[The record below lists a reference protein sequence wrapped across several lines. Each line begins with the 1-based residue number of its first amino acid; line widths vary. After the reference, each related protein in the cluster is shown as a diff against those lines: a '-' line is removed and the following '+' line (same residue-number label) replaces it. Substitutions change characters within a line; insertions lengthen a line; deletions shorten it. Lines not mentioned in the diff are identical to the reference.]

1 MKILRVSTRA
11 PIFLSLVCCCLTEA
25 ILRSPFARSNADSRS
40 DVLHRW
46 NRRILK
52 SIGIEVAVCGPIPAR
67 GLIAS
72 NHLSY
77 LDILV
82 LSATAR
88 CFFVS
93 KSEVK
98 SWPLVGWI
106 AALTGTVFVDRS
118 RRIPTHNLQPQM
130 QERLESGE
138 LLVLFPEGTSS
149 DGGGLLPFH
158 SSFFESAVAADAP
171 ITATYLSYELP
182 EYEGDPKL
190 EVCYWGDMILLPHL
204 MKLLTKTKVRATV
217 RFARESQMFSDRKQ
231 AAREIHRRVRELAE
245 GSDEQLSRQGNVNQ
259 PLPLIFTENR

>member
-1 MKILRVSTRA
+1 MET
-11 PIFLSLVCCCLTEA
+11 
-25 ILRSPFARSNADSRS
+25 ILRSPFARSNVDSRS

-52 SIGIEVAVCGPIPAR
+52 RIGVEVAVCGPIPAR

-106 AALTGTVFVDRS
+106 ATLTGTVFVDRS
-118 RRIPTHNLQPQM
+118 RRSPTHSLQPQM
-130 QERLESGE
+130 QDRLESGE

-158 SSFFESAVAADAP
+158 SSFFESAVVASAP

-182 EYEGDPKL
+182 EAEGDPKL
-190 EVCYWGDMILLPHL
+190 EVCYWGDMILFPHL
-204 MKLLTKTKVRATV
+204 IQLLTKSKVRATV
-217 RFARESQMFSDRKQ
+217 RFACEPQIFSDRKE
-231 AAREIHRRVRELAE
+231 AAREIHLRVRELAE
-245 GSDEQLSRQGNVNQ
+245 GSQEQLSPQGHANQ
-259 PLPLIFTENR
+259 SLPLIFTENR

>member
-1 MKILRVSTRA
+1 METILRA
-11 PIFLSLVCCCLTEA
+11 
-25 ILRSPFARSNADSRS
+25 PFAGSNVDSRS

-52 SIGIEVAVCGPIPAR
+52 YIGVEVAVCGPIPAG

-118 RRIPTHNLQPQM
+118 RRSPTHNLQPQM

-158 SSFFESAVAADAP
+158 SSFFESAVAAAAP

-182 EYEGDPKL
+182 EYDGDPKL

-204 MKLLTKTKVRATV
+204 IKLLTKSKVRATV
-217 RFARESQMFSDRKQ
+217 KFASEPQMFSDRKE
-231 AAREIHRRVRELAE
+231 AALEIRRRVLELAQS
-245 GSDEQLSRQGNVNQ
+245 GDAQLSQHGKRQST
-259 PLPLIFTENR
+259 LAADFH